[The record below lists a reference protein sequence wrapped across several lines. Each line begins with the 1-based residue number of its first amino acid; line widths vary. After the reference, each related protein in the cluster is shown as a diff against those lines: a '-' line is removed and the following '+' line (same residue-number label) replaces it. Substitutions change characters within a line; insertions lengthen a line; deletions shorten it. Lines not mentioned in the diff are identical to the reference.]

1 MVAAISS
8 NIQGIEAYNK
18 VLKAS
23 RGMKPQESMQAAEQ
37 SMNILRAGDNLEV
50 VSIGKQA
57 AMPKLFPEILSEVA
71 KEQSKKIKIA
81 DRRIKNAISSD
92 DEEGG
97 SSSGGDLIEIM
108 AAVNESEMALQ
119 VVVAARDRFIN
130 SYQEILKM
138 PL

>member
-57 AMPKLFPEILSEVA
+57 AIPKLFPEILSEVA

-92 DEEGG
+92 DEDGG

>member
-1 MVAAISS
+1 MVSAINS
-8 NIQGIEAYNK
+8 NIHGIEAYNK

-23 RGMKPQESMQAAEQ
+23 RGIRPQESMQAAEQ

-50 VSIGKQA
+50 VSIGKQVA
-57 AMPKLFPEILSEVA
+57 APKLFPEILSDVFR
-71 KEQSKKIKIA
+71 EQTRKIKVA
-81 DRRIKNAISSD
+81 DRRVKNIISAD
-92 DEEGG
+92 DEGG
-97 SSSGGDLIEIM
+97 ASGGDLIEVM

-119 VVVAARDRFIN
+119 VVIAARDRFIN

>member
-92 DEEGG
+92 DEDGG

>member
-1 MVAAISS
+1 MSISTVNS
-8 NIQGIEAYNK
+8 INGIEAYNK
-18 VLKAS
+18 VMKAS

-37 SMNILRAGDNLEV
+37 SMNILRAGDNIEV
-50 VSIGKQA
+50 VSIGKQVS
-57 AMPKLFPEILSEVA
+57 PTKLFPEILSAVA
-71 KEQSKKIKIA
+71 KEQSNKIKLGA
-81 DRRIKNAISSD
+81 RRIKSAISSD
-92 DEEGG
+92 DEGG

-119 VVVAARDRFIN
+119 IVIAARDRFIN

>member
-1 MVAAISS
+1 MVSVVS

-37 SMNILRAGDNLEV
+37 TMNVLRQGDNLEV
-50 VSIGKQA
+50 VSIGKQPS
-57 AMPKLFPEILSEVA
+57 MPKLFPEILSEVA
-71 KEQSKKIKIA
+71 REQTKKIKIA
-81 DRRIKNAISSD
+81 DKRIKNLISNSED
-92 DEEGG
+92 GEEGG
-97 SSSGGDLIEIM
+97 GSAGDLLEVM

-119 VVVAARDRFIN
+119 VVISARDRFIN

>member
-1 MVAAISS
+1 MSISTVNS
-8 NIQGIEAYNK
+8 INGIEAYNK

-37 SMNILRAGDNLEV
+37 SMNILRAGDNIEV
-50 VSIGKQA
+50 VSIGKQVS
-57 AMPKLFPEILSEVA
+57 PTKLFPEILSAVA
-71 KEQSKKIKIA
+71 KEQSNKIKLGA
-81 DRRIKNAISSD
+81 RTIKSAISSD

-119 VVVAARDRFIN
+119 IVIAARDRFIN